1 VPAAELK
8 NKAISGTYWKTH
20 NCFFYCDDVCSQALL
35 IRFLLASRDAN
46 QVSILLWFGDV
57 NELAVAIQIVCGRM
71 MFLSFRHLCGVS

>member
-35 IRFLLASRDAN
+35 IGFLLASRDAN
-46 QVSILLWFGDV
+46 KVSILLWFGDV
-57 NELAVAIQIVCGRM
+57 NEPFRL
-71 MFLSFRHLCGVS
+71 FLEE